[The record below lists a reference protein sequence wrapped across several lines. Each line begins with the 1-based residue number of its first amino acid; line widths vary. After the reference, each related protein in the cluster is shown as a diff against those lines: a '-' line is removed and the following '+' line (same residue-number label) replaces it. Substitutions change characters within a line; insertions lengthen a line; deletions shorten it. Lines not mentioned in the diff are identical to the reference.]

1 MKLYAKYKLNCN
13 DIVKDY
19 FQKLI
24 DSEWDYK
31 TDKIFRTSNNESVVA
46 LLNNEMNEQYLYFV
60 EANLIIKSF
69 IEIQ

>member
-19 FQKLI
+19 CHKLI

-31 TDKIFRTSNNESVVA
+31 TEKIFRISND
-46 LLNNEMNEQYLYFV
+46 
-60 EANLIIKSF
+60 
-69 IEIQ
+69 